1 MPNMGPMPAGLT
13 PGANFGGNQLALP
26 SSSYSPSTAA
36 VGGSQ
41 NPFLAGFPSGQN
53 FPAYGSPYASSGA
66 TSDLSALNIG
76 NSLGTSTQDYTK
88 GLRYEG
94 YTRQGATAISNFLAG
109 GAGWNPEVANA
120 LIAAMQPQIAAGQA
134 NLLEQFSSMGLR
146 GGSPAALGLA
156 GYNAQTNL
164 GVGEIFA
171 NLYEQSVQNYMN
183 TLLATST
190 PKKSGGVLGSLG
202 SLLGGLG
209 GGQGISSL
217 FGALGIGGAAA
228 GGAAAGGAAAAGGG
242 DAAMTALMMAA
253 GFCWVAAEV
262 FDGWDDP
269 RTHDV
274 RRWLLTDFSEHWY
287 GRVTVWLYRHTGQFV
302 AKLVRKYRPVRYIMT
317 KLFNKALEY
326 ARH

>member
-1 MPNMGPMPAGLT
+1 MPSMGPMPAGLT

-41 NPFLAGFPSGQN
+41 NPFLATFPSGQN
-53 FPAYGSPYASSGA
+53 FPAYGSPYSASGL
-66 TSDLSALNIG
+66 TQDLSGLNIG
-76 NSLGTSTQDYTK
+76 NSLGTSTQDFSK
-88 GLRYEG
+88 MLKWEG
-94 YTRQGATAISNFLAG
+94 YGRQGATAISNFLAG
-109 GAGWNPEVANA
+109 GAGFNPQVAQA

-164 GVGEIFA
+164 GVGEIFSQ
-171 NLYEQSVQNYMN
+171 LYEQSVQNYIN
-183 TLLATST
+183 TLLNVST
-190 PKKSGGVLGSLG
+190 PQKGGGVLGGLG

-217 FGALGIGGAAA
+217 LGSLGI

-242 DAAMTALMMAA
+242 DAAMTALMMAG

-269 RTHDV
+269 RTHLV
-274 RRWLLTDFSEHWY
+274 RNWLLTDFSEHWY
-287 GRVTVWLYRHTGQFV
+287 GRTVVWLYRKTGKTI
-302 AKLVRKYRPVRYIMT
+302 ASLVRKYRPVRYLMT
-317 KLFNKALEY
+317 KLFSKALEH
-326 ARH
+326 ARN